1 MNAEQGPD
9 DRDLLQA
16 IASGDRGAMK
26 TLYER
31 HYAAVH
37 KFICSRSIEP
47 SAASDILHDTML
59 DVWRSADRFAG
70 RASVKTW
77 MFSIA
82 KNKIIDRY
90 RKAKRTETSDKGLDL
105 VDDSPGPFE
114 ALARSQDITIVRD
127 AIKEL
132 SAEHRAA
139 IHLAFVEELPYAEI
153 AEIEGVA
160 VGTIKTRIFHAKRR
174 LARLISKQDPD

>member
-1 MNAEQGPD
+1 
-9 DRDLLQA
+9 
-16 IASGDRGAMK
+16 MK

-31 HYAAVH
+31 YYAAVH
-37 KFICSRSIEP
+37 QFICSRSIEP
-47 SAASDILHDTML
+47 SSANDVLHDTML
-59 DVWRSADRFAG
+59 DVWRNAGRFAG
-70 RASVKTW
+70 RSSVKTW
-77 MFSIA
+77 IFSIA

-90 RKAKRTETSDKGLDL
+90 RKAKRTEPYDEDW
-105 VDDSPGPFE
+105 DAIDEAPDPFHVVAKSE
-114 ALARSQDITIVRD
+114 DIAIVQD

-139 IHLAFVEELPYAEI
+139 IYLAFVEELPYAEI

-174 LARLISKQDPD
+174 LARLVIERYAD